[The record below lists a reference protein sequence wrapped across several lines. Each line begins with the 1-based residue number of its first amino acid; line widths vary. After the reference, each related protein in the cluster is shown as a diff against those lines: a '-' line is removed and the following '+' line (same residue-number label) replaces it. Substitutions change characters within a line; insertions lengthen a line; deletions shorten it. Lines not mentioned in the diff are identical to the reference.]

1 MLIKLFNPG
10 LWKWIAFLRWDI
22 VRLDG
27 FLKIDKVRFI
37 QISSVTCPERSHEMK
52 PKELEE
58 IRNMIELEI
67 EKTQDS
73 IEQYRELTK
82 PIAPENAIGRVSR
95 MDAINNRSVTEA
107 ALRTA
112 EKKLSGLRNILPKV
126 GDADFGQC
134 ARCKQ
139 PIPIQRILLVPSSP
153 FCVRCAR

>member
-1 MLIKLFNPG
+1 MD
-10 LWKWIAFLRWDI
+10 A
-22 VRLDG
+22 
-27 FLKIDKVRFI
+27 FLKIYKVPVI
-37 QISSVTCPERSHEMK
+37 QLSGVTCTERLHGMK
-52 PKELEE
+52 KEELDE
-58 IRNMIELEI
+58 IRKMIASEI
-67 EKTQDS
+67 EKTDKSVQ
-73 IEQYRELTK
+73 QYRELTK

-112 EKKLSGLRNILPKV
+112 EKKLKGLKNILPKV
-126 GDADFGQC
+126 GDPDFGLC